1 MSFYGKIS
9 TKCPLEHFG
18 IRNNNNQYCNLS
30 QAELIEESLK
40 RKLGELSDQGA
51 LCIKTGK
58 FTGRSPD
65 DKFTV
70 DDAVSHDSVDWNK
83 FNQAFPKDKF
93 NKLLEKVCRYFD
105 GKDIFVKD
113 AYACADPRYRIT
125 IRVFAE
131 YPWSAQFAGNMF
143 IRPDETELEDFD
155 PEWCI
160 YCAPGFQ
167 ADPSE
172 DGTRQQNFSI
182 IDFESKRILIGGSAY
197 TGEIKK
203 SIFTILN
210 FVLPFQK
217 NVLSMHCS
225 ANIGKNGDTAIF
237 FGLSGTGKT
246 TLSADPD
253 RFLIGDD
260 EHAWSDEG
268 TFNFEGGCYAKC
280 IDLTEEKEP
289 DIYRAISS
297 GAILENIQ
305 FFEGTNIPDY
315 SNSKI
320 TENTR
325 VSYPIEH
332 IRNAVI
338 PSIGGHPR
346 NIFFLTCDAY
356 GILPPISKLNKA
368 QAMYHYISGYT
379 AKVAG
384 TETGVTEPKATF
396 SACFGAPFLPLH
408 PTFYAEMLGQR
419 IEKFNPNIWLVNTG
433 WTGGAYGT
441 GSRIKLPYT
450 RTLISAALNGQLEQ
464 MEFARDEV
472 FGLEYPTSCPG
483 VPSEILN
490 PRNTWPDK
498 KLYDQKAFALAE
510 LFTTNFEK
518 YENKASEA
526 IRAAAPKLVTGSS
539 V

>member
-1 MSFYGKIS
+1 MRFHGKIS
-9 TKCPLEHFG
+9 ALANLEAYG
-18 IRNNNNQYCNLS
+18 IRNNANQYCNLS
-30 QAELIEESLK
+30 QQELVQETLLHGQGS
-40 RKLGELSDQGA
+40 LSDQGA
-51 LCIKTGK
+51 LCIRTGA

-70 DDAVSHDSVDWNK
+70 DDALTHDSVDWNK
-83 FNQAFPKDKF
+83 FNKPFPKDQF
-93 NKLLEKVCRYFD
+93 NALLEKMCRYFD
-105 GKDIFVKD
+105 GKDVYVKD
-113 AYACADPRYRIT
+113 AYACADERYRIT

-131 YPWSAQFAGNMF
+131 FPWSAQFAGNMF
-143 IRPDETELEDFD
+143 IRPDDKDLDAFI

-160 YCAPGFQ
+160 YCAPGFH
-167 ADPSE
+167 ADPAV
-172 DGTRQQNFSI
+172 DGTRQHNFSI
-182 IDFESKRILIGGSAY
+182 IDFEAKRILIGGSAY

-210 FVLPFQK
+210 FVLPHQK

-225 ANIGKNGDTAIF
+225 ANIGKAGDTAIF

-246 TLSADPD
+246 TLSADPG
-253 RFLIGDD
+253 RNLIGDD
-260 EHAWSDEG
+260 EHAWSEQG
-268 TFNFEGGCYAKC
+268 VFNFEGGCYAKC

-289 DIYRAISS
+289 DIYRAIKP

-305 FFEGTNIPDY
+305 FFDGTNTPDY
-315 SNSKI
+315 SNSCI

-338 PSIGGHPR
+338 PSVGGHPK

-368 QAMYHYISGYT
+368 QAMYHFISGYT

-408 PTFYAEMLGQR
+408 PTYYAKMLGER
-419 IEKFNPNIWLVNTG
+419 IEQFNPNIWLVNTG
-433 WTGGAYGT
+433 WTGGPYGV
-441 GSRIKLPYT
+441 GSRIKLAYT
-450 RTLISAALNGQLEQ
+450 RALITAALNGELNQVSY
-464 MEFARDEV
+464 ARDEV
-472 FGLEYPTSCPG
+472 FGLQFPTSCSG
-483 VPSEILN
+483 VPSDVLN
-490 PRNTWPDK
+490 PRDTWADK
-498 KLYDQKAFALAE
+498 ALYDQKALSLAE
-510 LFTTNFEK
+510 LFTNNFEK
-518 YENKASEA
+518 YENKASDD
-526 IRAAAPKLVTGSS
+526 IRQAAPGNAVRS
-539 V
+539 

>member
-1 MSFYGKIS
+1 MRFYGKIS
-9 TKCPLEHFG
+9 ASSPLEQFG
-18 IRNNNNQYCNLS
+18 IRNNLHQYCNLS
-30 QAELIEESLK
+30 QEELIKESLNHG
-40 RKLGELSDQGA
+40 LGELSESGA
-51 LCIKTGK
+51 LCIRTGK

-70 DDAVSHDSVDWNK
+70 DDHITHNSVDWNK
-83 FNQAFPKDKF
+83 FNQPFSKDKF
-93 NKLLEKVCRYFD
+93 NALLEKICRYFD
-105 GKDIFVKD
+105 EKDVYVKD
-113 AYACADPRYRIT
+113 AFACGDERYRIK

-143 IRPDETELEDFD
+143 ILPKDHELENFY

-167 ADPSE
+167 ADPTV
-172 DGTRQQNFSI
+172 DGTRQGNFSI
-182 IDFESKRILIGGSAY
+182 IDFEAKKILIGGSAY

-210 FVLPFQK
+210 FVLPYQK

-246 TLSADPD
+246 TLSADPE
-253 RFLIGDD
+253 RNLIGDD
-260 EHAWSDEG
+260 EHAWSEQG
-268 TFNFEGGCYAKC
+268 VFNFEGGCYAKC

-289 DIYRAISS
+289 DIYKAIKP
-297 GAILENIQ
+297 GAILENIC
-305 FFEGTNIPDY
+305 FLEGSNIPDY
-315 SNSKI
+315 SNSSI

-325 VSYPIEH
+325 VSYPLEH

-338 PSIGGHPR
+338 PSVGGHPK

-356 GILPPISKLNKA
+356 GILPPISRLNKA
-368 QAMYHYISGYT
+368 QAMYHFISGYT

-408 PTFYAEMLGQR
+408 PTQYASMLGER
-419 IEKFNPNIWLVNTG
+419 IEQFSPNIWLVNTG
-433 WTGGAYGT
+433 WTGGPYGV
-441 GSRIKLPYT
+441 GSRIKLTYT
-450 RTLISAALNGQLEQ
+450 RALITAALNGELNNLSY
-464 MEFARDEV
+464 ARDEV
-472 FGLEYPTSCPG
+472 FGLEYPTACPG
-483 VPSEILN
+483 VPSEVLN
-490 PRNTWPDK
+490 PRNTWSDK
-498 KLYDQKAFALAE
+498 NLYDQKAIALAE
-510 LFTTNFEK
+510 LFTRNFEK
-518 YENKASEA
+518 YESKASA
-526 IRAAAPKLVTGSS
+526 DIRSAAPKLQVEG
-539 V
+539 

>member
-1 MSFYGKIS
+1 MRFHGKIS
-9 TKCPLEHFG
+9 ALADLEAYG
-18 IRNNNNQYCNLS
+18 IRNNANQYCNLS
-30 QAELIEESLK
+30 QQELVQETL
-40 RKLGELSDQGA
+40 LHGQGTLSDQGA
-51 LCIKTGK
+51 LCIRTGA

-70 DDAVSHDSVDWNK
+70 DDALTHDSVDWNK
-83 FNQAFPKDKF
+83 FNKPFSKDQF
-93 NKLLEKVCRYFD
+93 NALLEKMCRYFD
-105 GKDIFVKD
+105 DKDVYVKD
-113 AYACADPRYRIT
+113 AYACADERYRIT

-131 YPWSAQFAGNMF
+131 FPWSAQFAGNMF
-143 IRPDETELEDFD
+143 IRPDDKDLDAFI

-160 YCAPGFQ
+160 YCAPGFH
-167 ADPSE
+167 ADPAV
-172 DGTRQQNFSI
+172 DGTRQHNFSI
-182 IDFESKRILIGGSAY
+182 IDFEAKRILIGGSAY

-210 FVLPFQK
+210 FVLPHQK

-225 ANIGKNGDTAIF
+225 ANIGKDGDTAIF

-246 TLSADPD
+246 TLSADPG
-253 RFLIGDD
+253 RQLIGDD
-260 EHAWSDEG
+260 EHAWSEQG
-268 TFNFEGGCYAKC
+268 VFNFEGGCYAKC

-289 DIYRAISS
+289 DIYRAIKP

-305 FFEGTNIPDY
+305 FFEGTNTPDY
-315 SNSKI
+315 SNSCI

-325 VSYPIEH
+325 VSYPLEH

-338 PSIGGHPR
+338 PSVGGHPR

-368 QAMYHYISGYT
+368 QAMYHFISGYT

-408 PTFYAEMLGQR
+408 PTYYAKMLGQR
-419 IEKFNPNIWLVNTG
+419 IEQFNPNIWLVNTG
-433 WTGGAYGT
+433 WTGGPYGV

-450 RTLISAALNGQLEQ
+450 RALITAALNGDLNTVSY
-464 MEFARDEV
+464 ARDEV
-472 FGLEYPTSCPG
+472 FGLEFPTSCPG
-483 VPSEILN
+483 VPSEVLN
-490 PRNTWPDK
+490 PRNTWSDQAM
-498 KLYDQKAFALAE
+498 YDQKALALAE
-510 LFTTNFEK
+510 LFTHNFEK
-518 YENKASEA
+518 YEDKASDD
-526 IRAAAPKLVTGSS
+526 IRQAAPNNVVRNG
-539 V
+539 